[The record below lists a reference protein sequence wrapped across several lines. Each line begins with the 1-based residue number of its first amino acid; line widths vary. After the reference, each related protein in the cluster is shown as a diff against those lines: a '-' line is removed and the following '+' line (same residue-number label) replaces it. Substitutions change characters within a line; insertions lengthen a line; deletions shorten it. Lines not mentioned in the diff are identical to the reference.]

1 MLRVGGIGGVL
12 GGGAA
17 LSVVDGAGVGAASVA
32 VSSTLTGG
40 RSARAMPKHPS
51 ARTVILRCI
60 SCHVSRPGLALAR
73 LLVPMLVRA

>member
-40 RSARAMPKHPS
+40 RSAGVES
-51 ARTVILRCI
+51 GLILCTDL
-60 SCHVSRPGLALAR
+60 SRP
-73 LLVPMLVRA
+73 PQ

>member
-40 RSARAMPKHPS
+40 RSARD
-51 ARTVILRCI
+51 R
-60 SCHVSRPGLALAR
+60 RPGR
-73 LLVPMLVRA
+73 RPGRRPDR

>member
-40 RSARAMPKHPS
+40 RSAR
-51 ARTVILRCI
+51 
-60 SCHVSRPGLALAR
+60 G
-73 LLVPMLVRA
+73 